1 MTDTTNPR
9 QEQMEALCKELDL
22 RPFQRLKSPEVCE
35 ILGTSE
41 VTLNRMRANGSISYL
56 RIGERGIGF
65 FAYQVATYILDSVVE
80 TKTCPDTTSQKKS
93 TKLET
98 TGSPNNPEVQP
109 GVGHG
114 TTSNLSKRND
124 LASARRILKRR
135 SSD

>member
-1 MTDTTNPR
+1 MTDTIDQK
-9 QEQMEALCKELDL
+9 QEQMKALCDELGL

-41 VTLNRMRANGSISYL
+41 VTLNRMRASGSISYL

-80 TKTCPDTTSQKKS
+80 TKTCPDTPPEIES
-93 TKLET
+93 TKLEI
-98 TGSPNNPEVQP
+98 TGSDNAVEAQA
-109 GVGHG
+109 GIACGG
-114 TTSNLSKRND
+114 TPSLDARNE

-135 SSD
+135 NKS